1 MGRQKGRHLNMV
13 AKKLLE
19 IHPELFSTDFNEN
32 KVQVGKLGILKD
44 ARQERNKLA
53 GGITKRV
60 KQMREEEAEELENR
74 APRPTHA
81 PMPAAA

>member
-32 KVQVGKLGILKD
+32 KAQVRKLGILKD
-44 ARQERNKLA
+44 ALQERNKLA
-53 GGITKRV
+53 GVITKHV

-81 PMPAAA
+81 PMSAAA